1 MAGICAKIKLNS
13 PMDIHCMHH
22 ILYVGL
28 SFMLQGVVKFYRK
41 YDLFEKE
48 KKTIEEH
55 LSIYKVSS
63 SKIVINL
70 PRTYEKLHGEPYRFS
85 RCRVSSIGTELE
97 WIRVTAPYVKNS
109 ASSIN
114 SWVFFEG
121 GGGMKFGLST
131 PCSNQFKK
139 SF

>member
-1 MAGICAKIKLNS
+1 MIFSAFISDGWLEFVPRLNL
-13 PMDIHCMHH
+13 PMHIQYMHH

-28 SFMLQGVVKFYRK
+28 SFMLQGVVKFYREC
-41 YDLFEKE
+41 DLFEKE

-85 RCRVSSIGTELE
+85 CFRVSFFGTDRHRSCYFYGLE
-97 WIRVTAPYVKNS
+97 
-109 ASSIN
+109 
-114 SWVFFEG
+114 
-121 GGGMKFGLST
+121 
-131 PCSNQFKK
+131 
-139 SF
+139 